1 MAWITDYKNHII
13 FNPEGKIKQM
23 EFISNTTSLGNTVL
37 ALNNKKTGVFI
48 THNERRC
55 KLAEK
60 QKKIFKIN
68 DYTLFSFSGITN
80 DGLNIV
86 DYLIDRSV
94 HEKVI
99 KERKIHPIHVFDD
112 FVAETVART
121 VANDSRLFAI
131 DGLLMTVHDGVRLV
145 LYEPVGTVKEV
156 RGMSIGN
163 RCQSCR
169 TVLESECL
177 NFENMNLQELVR
189 VGIKALR
196 NAYPEP
202 GVLTRE
208 NVDIWV
214 LDESDGAYHIDSQ
227 TYLD

>member
-1 MAWITDYKNHII
+1 MAWVTDYKNHII

-37 ALNNKKTGVFI
+37 ALNSKKTGVFI
-48 THNERRC
+48 TYNERRC
-55 KLAEK
+55 KLAEH

-112 FVAETVART
+112 FVAETVSRT
-121 VANDSRLFAI
+121 VSNNVRLFAI
-131 DGLLMTVHDGVRLV
+131 DGLLMTVHEGIRLV
-145 LYEPVGTVKEV
+145 LFESVGTVKEV

-169 TVLESECL
+169 TVLETECL
-177 NFENMNLQELVR
+177 NFEEMSRDQLITT
-189 VGIKALR
+189 GIKALR

-202 GVLTRE
+202 GILNKD

-214 LDESDGAYHIDSQ
+214 LDETDGVYQIESQ